1 MAAHLDGNWPGVPS
15 PGVNV
20 VVRFF
25 TPNTQTEVHKSAAI
39 TDASGNFDVY
49 DAPVGTYDVGIKS
62 DNSLS
67 ELAEDLVFTEGETT
81 AKTFSDWR
89 GGDIT
94 NDDLAGFDDYVTVM
108 ANYNVKGACW
118 GYSGNW
124 LLPKCPSA
132 PPAGGACY
140 GYVIS

>member
-1 MAAHLDGNWPGVPS
+1 MSAHLDGNWPGVPS
-15 PGVNV
+15 PGLNV

-25 TPNTQTEVHKSAAI
+25 TPNTQTEIHKSAAI

-49 DAPVGTYDVGIKS
+49 DAPVGTYDVGIKC

-81 AKTFSDWR
+81 SHTFPSIRRGDLNNSD
-89 GGDIT
+89 T
-94 NDDLAGFDDYVTVM
+94 VTGADFSILSGQMNKV
-108 ANYNVKGACW
+108 GACAD
-118 GYSGNW
+118 YAGNW
-124 LLPKCPSA
+124 LIPKCPSP
-132 PPAGGACY
+132 PPAGACY

>member
-25 TPNTQTEVHKSAAI
+25 TPDTQTEKHKSAAI

-62 DNSLS
+62 DGSLS
-67 ELAEDLVFTEGETT
+67 ELAEDLEFTEGETT
-81 AKTFSDWR
+81 AKTFPDWR
-89 GGDIT
+89 GGDL
-94 NDDLAGFDDYVTVM
+94 NNDDYVDGGDYGPLV
-108 ANYNVKGACW
+108 NNWNQYGGCI
-118 GYSGNW
+118 GYAGNW
-124 LLPKCPSA
+124 LIPQCPSA

>member
-1 MAAHLDGNWPGVPS
+1 MAAHLDGNYPGVPS

-25 TPNTQTEVHKSAAI
+25 TPNTQTEKHKSAAI

-62 DNSLS
+62 GGSLS
-67 ELAEDLVFTEGETT
+67 ELAEDLEFTEGETT
-81 AKTFSDWR
+81 AHTFPSWR
-89 GGDIT
+89 GGDLDN
-94 NDDLAGFDDYVTVM
+94 NDAVTAADRGVL
-108 ANYNVKGACW
+108 YDSWGKGGACY
-118 GYSGNW
+118 GYAGNW
-124 LLPKCPSA
+124 LMPQCLSP

>member
-25 TPNTQTEVHKSAAI
+25 TPNTQTEKHKSAAI

-62 DNSLS
+62 DGSLS

-94 NDDLAGFDDYVTVM
+94 NDDLAGFDDYMFVM
-108 ANYNVKGACW
+108 ANYNAKGACA
-118 GYSGNW
+118 GYPGNW
-124 LLPKCPSA
+124 LMPKCPSA